1 MEDTLD
7 PPRTGFDEMRVESD
21 AEVDQQVMAPV
32 SKPRSRPG
40 HVRITSTLSTKGRTQ
55 RGAGVSSSDGQG
67 PTSLTQT
74 IGQSQYNTHEFQSS
88 IKGGAKAAASQEQIQ
103 EMEEQSLLTAGQQ
116 RHLEEPDYEGTEVEM
131 QHFSRGPLYHLRE
144 GEEEGHEQAQR
155 FRTLNPTSE
164 Q

>member
-7 PPRTGFDEMRVESD
+7 PPRAGFGEMRVESD

-55 RGAGVSSSDGQG
+55 RGAGVSSSDGH

-88 IKGGAKAAASQEQIQ
+88 IKEGAKAA
-103 EMEEQSLLTAGQQ
+103 TG
-116 RHLEEPDYEGTEVEM
+116 
-131 QHFSRGPLYHLRE
+131 
-144 GEEEGHEQAQR
+144 
-155 FRTLNPTSE
+155 
-164 Q
+164 